1 MAWRRRG
8 SPANTGVATRG
19 TGHVSG
25 YRQTLARVHP
35 VIRVPGLA
43 HLLLLGPALA
53 LAQLGVPQLQGEHCG
68 GQHRRYQQQQQHP
81 SHLVVLDEALAPGA
95 NVCAPALTRPVVEYL
110 KKLSQLIFLQKNL
123 SNDEGLVA

>member
-1 MAWRRRG
+1 MAWRLRG

-43 HLLLLGPALA
+43 HLLLLGPAPA
-53 LAQLGVPQLQGEHCG
+53 LAQLGVPQLQGEHCVVDNTG
-68 GQHRRYQQQQQHP
+68 DI
-81 SHLVVLDEALAPGA
+81 SITHLTLLYWTRHWPLAPMS
-95 NVCAPALTRPVVEYL
+95 VHLHSHVL
-110 KKLSQLIFLQKNL
+110 L
-123 SNDEGLVA
+123 SNIWGIQAMMKA

>member
-1 MAWRRRG
+1 MAWLLRG

-43 HLLLLGPALA
+43 HLLLLGPAPA
-53 LAQLGVPQLQGEHCG
+53 LAQLRVPQLRGEHCE
-68 GQHRRYQQQQQHP
+68 GQYRRCQHYP